1 MSKAKVSSRAGA
13 GGGVH
18 QPLQPRGLCV
28 FDIDA
33 TLTRSA
39 KANPVVCRQSAD
51 AAPLDAKPVC
61 RSCIGQVPAYKREQA
76 GPDSFPATYGRE
88 AVRQCLD
95 KGYAVGIATARSCG
109 GSTLNARLG
118 WLHKM
123 GLPDDVFSPAGG
135 PGPAVGCAPH
145 ASESNKLNKSKS
157 INRLIK
163 RYKVTPKKTIFFDD
177 SAAAL
182 HAASKDI
189 PGLHTQL
196 ASSNCGGTWCAQ
208 SCGITKGEFKHGF
221 SKVPQH
227 HHHHHR
233 H

>member
-1 MSKAKVSSRAGA
+1 MSHAKVSSRAAA
-13 GGGVH
+13 GGGVQ
-18 QPLQPRGLCV
+18 QPLNPRGLCV

-39 KANPVVCRQSAD
+39 KADPVVCRQSAD

-61 RSCIGQVPAYKREQA
+61 HSCVGKVPSFKRQQA

-95 KGYAVGIATARSCG
+95 NGFAVGIATARSCA

-118 WLHKM
+118 WLQKM
-123 GLPDDVFSPAGG
+123 GLPEDVFSPAGG

-145 ASESNKLNKSKS
+145 ASAANKLNKSKS
-157 INRLIK
+157 ISRLIK
-163 RYKVTPKKTIFFDD
+163 RYHVTPQKTVFFDD
-177 SAAAL
+177 SADAL
-182 HAASKDI
+182 RAASKAI

-208 SCGITKGEFKHGF
+208 SCGLTKAEFKHGF
-221 SKVPQH
+221 SKAG
-227 HHHHHR
+227 HHHR
-233 H
+233 